1 MTKSTA
7 SEYNT
12 GHQLGAYL
20 LVTVSNASAPLW
32 LLQRPFLISFFV
44 LHLSCATLFDTNSF
58 SRTVLLP
65 NTDGLLAYDFVV

>member
-32 LLQRPFLISFFV
+32 LLQRPFLISFFFC
-44 LHLSCATLFDTNSF
+44 LASF
-58 SRTVLLP
+58 MR
-65 NTDGLLAYDFVV
+65 YFIRH